1 MQGVGLMKRTNI
13 IVLAVAVAAII
24 ISIAVLITSVVL
36 FVNAS
41 EKSILSDVAEVWTID
56 SVSVSLALNPT
67 AEEVVMTDSEI
78 AVLENAMATTF
89 VKKTAK
95 KTINGYSYALSIKS
109 GNKTVNIIVYND
121 AIVSINNEFYN
132 TSGRLYYALNAIY
145 NRE

>member
-1 MQGVGLMKRTNI
+1 MKKTNI
-13 IVLAVAVAAII
+13 IALVVAVIATL
-24 ISIAVLITSVVL
+24 ISIVALITSVVL

-41 EKSILSDVAEVWTID
+41 EKSVLCDVAEVWTID

-67 AEEVVMTDSEI
+67 VEEINMTDSEI

-95 KTINGYSYALSIKS
+95 KIINGYSYALSIKS
-109 GNKTVNIIVYND
+109 GDKNVNITVYGD
-121 AIVSINNEFYN
+121 SIVSINNEFYN